1 MTMRPQLTRTAIVY
15 LVVATSVLSAT
26 ADKHASAQTMCVGK
40 KTVRPLEYELVCC
53 VRPRR
58 ERGREGGRG
67 AGDCESI
74 ARHSWMHVGIPLP
87 ATIFA
92 PIENSTM
99 HKLDCH
105 KRSAMTLWHSLHLIH
120 NTQCMP
126 PPHVTVAAPTSL
138 KRAPTSPP
146 HTRRY
151 VWPIPMQLETTA
163 PPVGTGQPS
172 VLSPSIK
179 LVAIKGGADKVTT
192 SAMAR
197 YRSILVNQSR
207 GGGGDTAA
215 DADGGGGGVQV
226 NRVEIV
232 VSDSFLTGARH
243 RFVLSKYVSLSLN
256 KKMVAMP
263 CLALCFSLQ
272 LPLHSFQLP
281 PPLPRSLTH
290 PLTHSCSLTHTLL
303 QVDPTTDSAV
313 LDLNTNYNY
322 SLTLVA
328 GVSSVQL
335 KASSRFA
342 VAHGLETLAQLYSPG
357 NPPFGA
363 FSVSDGP
370 QFRCIFHQPSYS
382 LHSTPLHSTPLH
394 STPLHSTPLQ

>member
-1 MTMRPQLTRTAIVY
+1 
-15 LVVATSVLSAT
+15 
-26 ADKHASAQTMCVGK
+26 
-40 KTVRPLEYELVCC
+40 
-53 VRPRR
+53 
-58 ERGREGGRG
+58 
-67 AGDCESI
+67 
-74 ARHSWMHVGIPLP
+74 
-87 ATIFA
+87 
-92 PIENSTM
+92 
-99 HKLDCH
+99 
-105 KRSAMTLWHSLHLIH
+105 
-120 NTQCMP
+120 MP

-146 HTRRY
+146 HTCRY

-243 RFVLSKYVSLSLN
+243 RFVLSIYVSLSLN

-263 CLALCFSLQ
+263 CLDAVPTTGGGALVMTPGVCGRARRRQIGITTVTRHHARSSCAARQSHTLFFSATPTPLLSTPSSTPSLAYSPTHSQ
-272 LPLHSFQLP
+272 L
-281 PPLPRSLTH
+281 
-290 PLTHSCSLTHTLL
+290 LTHSHTLAGRPYHRLGRTRPQHEL
-303 QVDPTTDSAV
+303 QLLSYSGCWCVVGSAQSFFTFRRRTRAGDTGSAV
-313 LDLNTNYNY
+313 Q
-322 SLTLVA
+322 SW
-328 GVSSVQL
+328 
-335 KASSRFA
+335 
-342 VAHGLETLAQLYSPG
+342 
-357 NPPFGA
+357 
-363 FSVSDGP
+363 
-370 QFRCIFHQPSYS
+370 
-382 LHSTPLHSTPLH
+382 
-394 STPLHSTPLQ
+394 